1 MSISVLDRLVG
12 TVRGASGGP
21 LVLGRY
27 VVPIA
32 PGRELFV
39 NGFPVSGAIYLVP
52 DSTGR
57 WQLLSGDSER
67 FDGTFP
73 RVQALDALDSS
84 SIRTVG
90 RSMADKIAEG
100 GTWLDALDVSPL
112 VPEMSNRAE
121 LQPFETLVTEHV
133 GHLAE
138 VCRRPRTHL
147 RVDIERTAV
156 SRARRF
162 PAQAANYLAA
172 HTEDWER
179 PTLRAVVP
187 KRILAVVRDDQF
199 DIYENRV
206 AVRLVDHLV
215 AYLGRRVLEVSRL
228 LRIFEEAS
236 DYSSSAAGG
245 SHWRQRRIYKLWG
258 DTIDASEARRKAE
271 RTLRQLKHLKYAVA
285 GLMDS
290 VLYHEVPQRATVGTT
305 LTMTNILTNDANYR
319 RVADIWL
326 AWARLGLDQT
336 PRPRAQFEEMQ
347 DLCRSFDSYSLLI
360 AIRAL
365 TQMGFEP
372 TALERPLSD
381 GEAEVSNG
389 GQTAVLSW
397 AAADGLITLHGRDV
411 ISLRIVP
418 LCSAITRLDTEQLR
432 ELIAGADTDPGDS
445 VTVVLY
451 PTPSSARDYDCLEP
465 DLSHRLFALSHE
477 VADPGQGRGGFIPV
491 SPWDIGSVERLAR
504 QIRWVTMAPR
514 FLAYPP
520 RVSRPPLAEIE
531 RVSWLDRGVD
541 DLRVV
546 RSPLD
551 HETLGIDRHVT
562 QAAEHVTQL
571 EEERESVS
579 QSLRDA
585 HREGSATAEL
595 NARKKALNAEIVAAE
610 TRLTALRR
618 FQLELTSALASVDD
632 LLRCPTCAK
641 RADPRRD
648 FAGGVGHRFTCTCS
662 DCSTTWGTVACP
674 QCAEW
679 IPTLLPS
686 VPAWVS
692 HSQVPGWLDR
702 AFGADVLAVPRLV
715 GTEVEF
721 VCPVCGATPE
731 DKKASST

>member
-1 MSISVLDRLVG
+1 
-12 TVRGASGGP
+12 
-21 LVLGRY
+21 
-27 VVPIA
+27 
-32 PGRELFV
+32 V
-39 NGFPVSGAIYLVP
+39 NGFPVSSAIYLVP
-52 DSTGR
+52 DSAGR

-73 RVQALDALDSS
+73 RVQTLDALDSS

-90 RSMADKIAEG
+90 RSVADKIAEG
-100 GTWLDALDVSPL
+100 GTWLDALEVSPL

-121 LQPFETLVTEHV
+121 LQPFEALVSEDV

-147 RVDIERTAV
+147 RVEIERTAV

-215 AYLGRRVLEVSRL
+215 TYLGRRVLEVSRL
-228 LRIFEEAS
+228 LRIFEEAN
-236 DYSSSAAGG
+236 DYSLTAAGG
-245 SHWRQRRIYKLWG
+245 SYWRQRRIYKLWG
-258 DTIDASEARRKAE
+258 DAIDAGEARRKAE

-319 RVADIWL
+319 RVADMWL
-326 AWARLGLDQT
+326 AWARLGLDQA
-336 PRPRAQFEEMQ
+336 PRPRAQFEELQ
-347 DLCRSFDSYSLLI
+347 ELCRSFDSYSLLI

-381 GEAEVSNG
+381 GEAEISNR

-397 AAADGLITLHGRDV
+397 ATTDGVITLQGRDV
-411 ISLRIVP
+411 FSLRIVP

-432 ELIAGADTDPGDS
+432 ELIADADKGNGDS

-451 PTPSSARDYDCLEP
+451 PTPSSARDYDRLEP
-465 DLSHRLFALSHE
+465 DLSQRLYALSHE
-477 VADPGQGRGGFIPV
+477 VAERGQGRVGFIPV
-491 SPWDIGSVERLAR
+491 SPWDIGSVERVAR

-520 RVSRPPLAEIE
+520 SVSRPPLVEIE
-531 RVSWLDRGVD
+531 QVSWLYRGVD
-541 DLRVV
+541 DLRVI
-546 RSPLD
+546 RAPLD
-551 HETLGIDRHVT
+551 HETLGIDHHVAL
-562 QAAEHVTQL
+562 AAEHVTRL

-585 HREGSATAEL
+585 HRDGRATAEL
-595 NARKKALNAEIVAAE
+595 NARKKTLNGEIVTAEI
-610 TRLTALRR
+610 RLTALRR

-641 RADPRRD
+641 RADSRRD
-648 FAGGVGHRFTCTCS
+648 FTGGAGHRFSCTCS

-674 QCAEW
+674 ECAGW

-686 VPAWVS
+686 AGAWVS

-702 AFGADVLAVPRLV
+702 AFGADVLAVPRLA
-715 GTEVEF
+715 GTEVGF
-721 VCPVCGATPE
+721 VCPVCGVAPD
-731 DKKASST
+731 DKKASTA